1 MNSADILLYQSEPNP
16 NDIRLR
22 VPEQV
27 SIPATAQGQIICAR
41 MRLIPGTATGG
52 EVKTK
57 PKSTGGSVT
66 MVTPTFPMRP
76 PVPKKKKPQEGHA
89 RGQVLGVRITLIPG
103 YAFVGPEDWPPPPAE
118 PDLRDLTDEE
128 IQEDNAVILAYAALR
143 AATSRKSVKVV
154 FEIG

>member
-1 MNSADILLYQSEPNP
+1 MSGSNDILLYPSESNP

-41 MRLIPGTATGG
+41 MRLIAGVATGA
-52 EVKTK
+52 TK
-57 PKSTGGSVT
+57 PKSKGGGSVT
-66 MVTPTFPMRP
+66 IITPTYGAPRLP
-76 PVPKKKKPQEGHA
+76 EPKKEGHA

-103 YAFVGPEDWPPPPAE
+103 HAFVGPEDWPPPPAE

-143 AATSRKSVKVV
+143 AATSPTVKVI
-154 FEIG
+154 FKIG